1 MIYLIFHLK
10 RDIFTSLSYF
20 DIFKLKIMDNPSSL
34 ANPKKLNLKD
44 FPTEKKRKKETW
56 WKKFRRRQKQKERY
70 KSKDK
75 AKSSFDSQKRKRKK
89 PGFFKQLLLDFQSN
103 RDSRRQLRVQ
113 RAKIRKHQP
122 RFIERLKYDLKE
134 YRQEQN
140 WKSKQAAK
148 KRNRQ
153 NLWASFLLVFI
164 GPLLDFR
171 DEVRAERTEKKLRKA
186 KYPHFNFFQRLWEE
200 YKETKDTAKQRK
212 QLDRVVRKSLSF
224 VVEEDKHVFSLREE
238 LEHMRDTWKGLPWNW
253 PREIQNMIAMTF
265 IFVITFS
272 SLFGLFQLS
281 KFVVAAAFSIPGIWR
296 DGMVVFT
303 IPDPSPLWTYSS
315 VLSVYGV
322 GPFILLIIAL
332 VFQRLQAKVDDQG
345 SFKSLV
351 YLWIYINAYVFV
363 FGTFLAGYFTDRGFG
378 YVMGW
383 LYIPWIVE
391 VPLALFSVIMLWI
404 IGYKMGRKMLAFR
417 HSNLFIDTVLPQLYF
432 KLMYFYIPI
441 LVGYGIL
448 FLFGL
453 NSNDFTQN
461 IVYVSILVML
471 TPTLRFIP
479 EKLS

>member
-1 MIYLIFHLK
+1 
-10 RDIFTSLSYF
+10 
-20 DIFKLKIMDNPSSL
+20 MDNPSSL
-34 ANPKKLNLKD
+34 ANPKKLSLDD
-44 FPTEKKRKKETW
+44 FPTEKKRKRESW

-75 AKSSFDSQKRKRKK
+75 LKSSFQTQKRRRRK
-89 PGFFKQLLLDFQSN
+89 PSFFKQLLLDYKSN
-103 RDSRRQLRVQ
+103 REERRQLRAE
-113 RAKIRKHQP
+113 RIRIKKRQP
-122 RFIERLKYDLKE
+122 GFIERLKYDFKE

-140 WKSKQAAK
+140 WKSKQTAK
-148 KRNRQ
+148 RKGHKNF
-153 NLWASFLLVFI
+153 WATFLLFFLA
-164 GPLLDFR
+164 PLLDFR
-171 DEVRAERTEKKLRKA
+171 DEVRAERAEKKLRKA
-186 KYPHFNFFQRLWEE
+186 RFPQPNLFQRLWAE
-200 YKETKDTAKQRK
+200 YKETQDTARQRK
-212 QLDRVVRKSLSF
+212 HLDRMVRKSLSF

-265 IFVITFS
+265 IFVFTFS
-272 SLFGLFQLS
+272 ALFGILQLS
-281 KFVVAAAFSIPGIWR
+281 KFVVAAAYSIPGVWR
-296 DGMVVFT
+296 EGMIVFT

-315 VLSVYGV
+315 VLSVYSV
-322 GPFILLIIAL
+322 GPFVLLIIAL
-332 VFQRLQAKVDDQG
+332 VFQRLQAKIKDQG

-351 YLWIYINAYVFV
+351 YMWIYINAFILV

-391 VPLALFSVIMLWI
+391 VPLALFSVIMLWV
-404 IGYKMGRKMLAFR
+404 IGYKMGRKMLVFR

-448 FLFGL
+448 YLFGF
-453 NSNDFTQN
+453 NGNDFTQN

-479 EKLS
+479 EKL